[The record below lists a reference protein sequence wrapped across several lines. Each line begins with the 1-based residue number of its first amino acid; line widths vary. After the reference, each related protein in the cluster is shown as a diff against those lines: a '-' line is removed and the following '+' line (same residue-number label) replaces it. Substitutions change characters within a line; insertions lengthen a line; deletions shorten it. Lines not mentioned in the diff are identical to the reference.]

1 MHRLK
6 KVKVS
11 TNESSLW
18 YEKLE
23 NPSWLISKLSSDIW
37 VLERQVEGVPESSYV
52 INWKYDD
59 NVIISEETKYWI
71 EKAKE
76 ITYFYIESDKTN
88 CNRTTSL
95 ALVGREYLS
104 IFQWLNKE
112 RLCQK
117 ISDVTSSDIKEYEE
131 HLTNKNISSSTVRSK
146 LNLLRGVW
154 KLRNVLD
161 GGIDFDPYPKF
172 GSLKKAS
179 TVIGTPN
186 GHTKT
191 IFPKQLYKLINHSI
205 FKIENSGEILK
216 QMEIYLELKKKNEA
230 NLNNLH
236 TKFQKC
242 TGESSKTMMANV
254 KILYGAA
261 LLIIF
266 TLTGDRKHQL
276 SSISYDDVED
286 ILNEKSVELTGK
298 VTKTAHTS
306 TGKTT
311 KTSVIKELVDALK
324 IVKKITQHKRQNY
337 DGKLFFLK
345 QPFMHSA
352 PQNSYIPL
360 TTSNY
365 YTLLDKLLKDSK
377 CDIKKLRTHM
387 FRKAFSMMWA
397 WRFEF
402 GDLHFLSRML
412 HHNSDHFTKIYT
424 NDEHAF
430 SFWSEEMKELMYDVM
445 EEVLVGNKELSGGFG
460 KTMKR
465 YRRLLNASVSV
476 ITPQEITNYVSGIA
490 NKHDYK
496 MIPQSDGMCF
506 ISNSRAKY
514 AKCSTDGMGPN
525 YANRNEEHCTSC
537 VNFGVLENRTS
548 VWERR
553 LEAHER
559 VYNLTEIP
567 VIRESSK
574 LAIART
580 NKILDQ
586 LRSK

>member
-6 KVKVS
+6 KIKIS
-11 TNESSLW
+11 TNESNLW

-23 NPSWLISKLSSDIW
+23 KPSWLISKLSSDIW
-37 VLERQVEGVPESSYV
+37 VLERQVEGVQQSTYI
-52 INWKYDD
+52 INWKPSD
-59 NVIISEETKYWI
+59 NVIISEETRYWI

-76 ITYFYIESDKTN
+76 ITYFYMESDKTN

-104 IFQWLNKE
+104 IFKWFNNE

-117 ISDVTSSDIKEYEE
+117 ISDITSSDIKAYEGY
-131 HLTNKNISSSTVRSK
+131 LTNKNISFSTVNLK
-146 LNLLRGVW
+146 LILLRGVW
-154 KLRNVLD
+154 KLRNVLNE
-161 GGIDFDPYPKF
+161 GIDFDPYPKH

-179 TVIGTPN
+179 ASIGHPN
-186 GHTKT
+186 SHTKT
-191 IFPKQLYKLINHSI
+191 IFPKQLFKLINHSI
-205 FKIENSGEILK
+205 SKIENSSEILML
-216 QMEIYLELKKKNEA
+216 METYLKLKNKNEI

-242 TGESSKTMMANV
+242 TGESSKAMMNNV
-254 KILYGAA
+254 NILYGAA

-266 TLTGDRKHQL
+266 TLTGDRKHQI

-286 ILNEKSVELTGK
+286 ILNKNSEELIGK

-306 TGKTT
+306 TGKIT
-311 KTSVIKELVDALK
+311 KTPVIKELVDALK
-324 IVKKITQHKRQNY
+324 IVKKITQYKRQNY

-345 QPFMHSA
+345 QPFKHNA

-365 YTLLDKLLKDSK
+365 YMLLDKLLTDSD
-377 CDIKKLRTHM
+377 CDIKILRPHM

-402 GDLHFLSRML
+402 GDLHYLSRML

-445 EEVLVGNKELSGGFG
+445 EEVLVGDEELSGGFG

-525 YANRNEEHCTSC
+525 YINRNEEHCTSC

-553 LEAHER
+553 LDAHER

-574 LAIART
+574 LAIARA
-580 NKILDQ
+580 NKILEQ